1 MQQIFPLLVL
11 ATFITIVSPSPQIS
25 VLPSV
30 YTINQVATYRF
41 TINIGNVNTFPGLAS
56 LTFNSSVYDF
66 TNSPGIP
73 NCYSSISNSTRYN
86 CAASGA
92 TISFNWTSSYGTVIY
107 LNVDSIK
114 NPSYVSNFNVT
125 LSYGTGGTFTPV
137 VGTINVLLPD
147 TLLSCSMSYSPSYTN
162 SYSAVTFNIVSK
174 NDIPSGGSLQLTFN
188 NYTPASNTSNLAI
201 TTTNSTFINTST
213 VTTNTGSYFG
223 FNNFFQS
230 NVTANASLSFT
241 LSFFLTPPTTS
252 STFYS
257 ISILTYSSTSYQN
270 KID

>member
-92 TISFNWTSSYGTVIY
+92 TISFNWTSSYGKIIF
-107 LNVDSIK
+107 LSIDSIK

-137 VGTINVLLPD
+137 VGTINTLQPD

-162 SYSAVTFNIVSK
+162 SYSAITFNIVNK
-174 NDIPSGGSLQLTFN
+174 NAIPSGGSLQLTFN

-223 FNNFFQS
+223 FNNFFKDS
-230 NVTANASLSFT
+230 VTSASLSFT

-257 ISILTYSSTSYQN
+257 ITILTYSSTSYQN